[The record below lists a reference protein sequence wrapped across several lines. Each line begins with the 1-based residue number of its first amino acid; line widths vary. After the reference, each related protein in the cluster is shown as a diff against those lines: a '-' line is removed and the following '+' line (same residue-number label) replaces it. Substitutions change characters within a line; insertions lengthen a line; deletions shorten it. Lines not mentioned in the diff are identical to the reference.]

1 MKKNI
6 LFILLSFTA
15 LGIQAQT
22 FSDDNFI
29 YTAAPKRAVKAAEF
43 NSLTKDEV
51 TQTVTY
57 FDGLGRPVQ
66 TIAIGQGGNGENIVT
81 PIEYDPFGRPE
92 KEYLPYTVANG
103 GSNYSRIDPVTAI
116 NDVTAYYNKPK
127 YDNTSNPFSQKLL
140 ESSPL
145 NRVLKQAAPGAS
157 WEMGNGHE
165 IKLDYQTNKDEEVK
179 LYKAASSWNSGS
191 GLYEI
196 AFTDGGYYAKNELY
210 KNVTYDENTA
220 ANPAESSG
228 STVEFKNKEGQV
240 ILKRTYDLGAKHD
253 TYYVYDIY
261 GNLTYVIPP
270 KADGTISQEVL
281 DGLCYQYKYDDHN
294 RLVEKKLPGKQWEF
308 IVYDKLDRPVAT
320 GPALSPFKDDTA
332 VGWII
337 TKYDAFDRPI
347 YTGWSNTTSNSAA
360 RNTLQSAQNTAA
372 VLFETKQTSGSIDG
386 ISVNYSNVIAP
397 TSFKLLSVNYYD
409 NYVYPGAPSIPTD
422 IEGQLVLVNVK
433 TLATGS
439 WSRVITIS
447 SSIVGETSTTFYDD
461 KARPIRT
468 YTQNYLGG
476 YTYSDSK
483 IDFIGKNQYT
493 ITKHKYGSATAEITV
508 REEFTYSVQDRLLTH
523 THQVNGGTVQLMADN
538 KYDAMGQLES
548 KKVGNS
554 TGNPLQKV
562 DFSYNIRGWLTEIN
576 KIDNLQQNTDPV
588 DQFAFKLNYNTPQ
601 LGITD
606 VNGLYNGNI
615 SETFWKTGA
624 DALERA
630 YGYQYDKLNRLKNA
644 VYEKNNL
651 TTNAYNE
658 SLTYDK
664 NGNIISLVRNGDTD
678 PQIQHI

>member
-1 MKKNI
+1 
-6 LFILLSFTA
+6 
-15 LGIQAQT
+15 
-22 FSDDNFI
+22 
-29 YTAAPKRAVKAAEF
+29 
-43 NSLTKDEV
+43 
-51 TQTVTY
+51 
-57 FDGLGRPVQ
+57 
-66 TIAIGQGGNGENIVT
+66 
-81 PIEYDPFGRPE
+81 
-92 KEYLPYTVANG
+92 
-103 GSNYSRIDPVTAI
+103 
-116 NDVTAYYNKPK
+116 
-127 YDNTSNPFSQKLL
+127 
-140 ESSPL
+140 
-145 NRVLKQAAPGAS
+145 
-157 WEMGNGHE
+157 
-165 IKLDYQTNKDEEVK
+165 
-179 LYKAASSWNSGS
+179 
-191 GLYEI
+191 
-196 AFTDGGYYAKNELY
+196 
-210 KNVTYDENTA
+210 
-220 ANPAESSG
+220 
-228 STVEFKNKEGQV
+228 
-240 ILKRTYDLGAKHD
+240 
-253 TYYVYDIY
+253 
-261 GNLTYVIPP
+261 
-270 KADGTISQEVL
+270 
-281 DGLCYQYKYDDHN
+281 
-294 RLVEKKLPGKQWEF
+294 
-308 IVYDKLDRPVAT
+308 
-320 GPALSPFKDDTA
+320 
-332 VGWII
+332 
-337 TKYDAFDRPI
+337 
-347 YTGWSNTTSNSAA
+347 
-360 RNTLQSAQNTAA
+360 
-372 VLFETKQTSGSIDG
+372 
-386 ISVNYSNVIAP
+386 
-397 TSFKLLSVNYYD
+397 
-409 NYVYPGAPSIPTD
+409 
-422 IEGQLVLVNVK
+422 
-433 TLATGS
+433 
-439 WSRVITIS
+439 
-447 SSIVGETSTTFYDD
+447 VGETSTTFYDD

-678 PQIQHI
+678 PQIQPIEIDNLSYTYPANSNRLSKVGDNSNNTSGFNDVNKTGDDYSYDDYGNLITDKNKNITAISYSHLNLPKKIVFGTGNTIEYIYNAAGQKL